1 MATDAGKYIPF
12 LDPNR
17 HAGKFVQ
24 QDIGYE
30 VVTLQF
36 GATDTSKTT
45 TVTSGSIILG
55 YYASAKTGTPTAKLL
70 TLSVSGTTLTGT
82 VDSAPGAS
90 NSITYTVVL
99 LKA

>member
-17 HAGKFVQ
+17 HAGKLVQ

-36 GATDTSKTT
+36 GASDTSKTA

-55 YYASAKTGTPTAKLL
+55 YYVSAITGTPGAKLL
-70 TLSVSGTTLTGT
+70 TLSISGTTLTGT
-82 VDSAPGAS
+82 IDSNPGTG
-90 NSITYTVVL
+90 NSITYIVVL